1 MPRTEGINPSAQ
13 INKEFCTYSEIKYL
27 PCGETAITIEFGNEI
42 SKEINA
48 KIRKT
53 ILEIEKQRIE
63 GIVEIV
69 PTYRSILLQYDPLRW
84 TFSDMTDRLKQLNIE
99 ESGSE
104 SDTVTLIEI
113 PTLYGGEYGPD
124 IDFVSEHTK
133 LPKEEVIKRH
143 TSVDYLVYMLGFIPG
158 FTYLG
163 GMDETLAT
171 PRLQTPRLQIQP
183 GSVGIA
189 GKQTGIYPS
198 LSPGGWQIIGRTP
211 LKLYDAAKNP
221 PVFIQAGDYIRYRS
235 ITPEEY
241 QTIAESVEK
250 GTYRINMQTVK
261 RGDLHEV

>member
-1 MPRTEGINPSAQ
+1 M
-13 INKEFCTYSEIKYL
+13 
-27 PCGETAITIEFGNEI
+27 
-42 SKEINA
+42 
-48 KIRKT
+48 
-53 ILEIEKQRIE
+53 
-63 GIVEIV
+63 

-84 TFSDMTDRLKQLNIE
+84 TFSDITARLRQLSIE
-99 ESGSE
+99 ESGNE

-163 GMDETLAT
+163 GMDESLAT
-171 PRLQTPRLQIQP
+171 PRLKTPRLQIQP

-189 GKQTGIYPS
+189 GTQTGIYPS

-211 LKLYDAAKNP
+211 LKLYDADKNP

-235 ITPEEY
+235 VTPEEY
-241 QTIAESVEK
+241 AAIAESVEK
-250 GTYRINMQTVK
+250 GTYQVSMQTIK